1 MLPLFLV
8 LSILAF
14 LDGSSCAVASA
25 APRWRPDLRTRGP
38 GITVNNRL
46 HVRNT
51 LEGIATTTPIV
62 DNSTIVPVALSSDK
76 M

>member
-14 LDGSSCAVASA
+14 LDGSSYAVASE
-25 APRWRPDLRTRGP
+25 APRWRPDLRTRGS
-38 GITVNNRL
+38 GINVNNDL
-46 HVRNT
+46 HARNT
-51 LEGIATTTPIV
+51 LEGVAANAPM